1 MFTFLNRYRIK
12 IWQIVLY
19 GIVVVVG
26 NYFGNILKFYI
37 LYRLLTPIAELVGR
51 TWYILTLAFLTWIL
65 VPLAVPWAAVFIFMR
80 FSGIADHYR
89 SSSQKLEWL
98 KSLAILTL
106 PVEIVRF
113 LIACTS
119 FGYHTYLCPIP
130 WFFFGEIYM
139 PLTGNYTAYFMGT
152 YELQFHDYIANIVC
166 CLIYMAIHLGVIA
179 LMYRHFWRVS
189 ERKKK
194 DLVVHE
200 TTLF

>member
-1 MFTFLNRYRIK
+1 MFTFLNRYRVK

-19 GIVVVVG
+19 GIVVVAG
-26 NYFGNILKFYI
+26 DYFGNVMTFNTIS
-37 LYRLLTPIAELVGR
+37 RLLMPIAESVGR

-65 VPLAVPWAAVFIFMR
+65 VPFLVPWVAVFIFMR
-80 FSGIADHYR
+80 FAGIADHYR

-113 LIACTS
+113 FIACTS
-119 FGYHTYLCPIP
+119 FGLNTNFCLIP
-130 WFFFGEIYM
+130 RFLFGEIYM
-139 PLTGNYTAYFMGT
+139 PLTGNYTAYYMGN
-152 YELQFHDYIANIVC
+152 YQLQFHDYIANIVC
-166 CLIYMAIHLGVIA
+166 CLIYMAIHLGVITII
-179 LMYRHFWRVS
+179 YYHFWRVG
-189 ERKKK
+189 EKKQK